1 MQISAYKI
9 TVFSCPIGPVT
20 VQRHFAAKKFLLM
33 RNMRK
38 QPSWVKNGR
47 LFRWAVREC
56 FRHEIKFG
64 DRIRVIKHIR
74 FSQMRIFCLSLRLR
88 KIIDPLIHESAK
100 LILRPSHK
108 PFLRHFHSNRD
119 FFLSVFV
126 LGEISDVKDMS
137 IDFVRKTLE
146 KKGTSFTYILV
157 PFSDPGR
164 HQVVICYKYVAF

>member
-1 MQISAYKI
+1 MPDRTCYRLKVFCGKKVSAHAPLKPRY
-9 TVFSCPIGPVT
+9 
-20 VQRHFAAKKFLLM
+20 
-33 RNMRK
+33 
-38 QPSWVKNGR
+38 WVKNGR
-47 LFRWAVREC
+47 LFRWVVREC
-56 FRHEIKFG
+56 FRYEIKFG

-88 KIIDPLIHESAK
+88 KIIDLLIHESAK
-100 LILRPSHK
+100 LILRPSHN